1 MCFNRNFLINSK
13 RIYAVLKTILVTI
26 ESKYSVEGVVF
37 VSTITEQALEE
48 LSPFELSL
56 FLEQKIHENK
66 NVTNLL
72 NAGRGNPNWTAP
84 NPREA
89 FFLLGQFA
97 TQETL
102 YGTGE
107 LTCLLYTSPSPRD
120 A

>member
-72 NAGRGNPNWTAP
+72 NGGRGNPNWTAP
-84 NPREA
+84 NPR
-89 FFLLGQFA
+89 
-97 TQETL
+97 
-102 YGTGE
+102 
-107 LTCLLYTSPSPRD
+107 
-120 A
+120 

>member
-66 NVTNLL
+66 NVTNL
-72 NAGRGNPNWTAP
+72 P
-84 NPREA
+84 
-89 FFLLGQFA
+89 
-97 TQETL
+97 
-102 YGTGE
+102 
-107 LTCLLYTSPSPRD
+107 TS
-120 A
+120 